1 MSATSYKIFGND
13 MSLDVKEDF
22 CSLYGIDKSV
32 EEIHEYIFAYRPD
45 DDDEDACAF
54 WTGLALIEWEYGVL
68 ADYVKNKAQYIIKN
82 YSDAKSFLKEQ
93 DVKARENELTQ
104 LYSKLDTINPNPRK
118 RKNTFVYRTTWKTGD
133 ILALP
138 LCGKYVYLH
147 VCAVERH
154 PRKIKE
160 LETDDVYVKV
170 FDVVTNLLLDVKC
183 FKPKILHRIKYK
195 NLDSRHQ
202 TFVKML
208 WCDGVREKDE
218 LEKKLVNI
226 GNVPTKYETT
236 KSVYADFEFNQLE
249 KTLSKLFE
257 LPDFLKI

>member
-1 MSATSYKIFGND
+1 MSATSHKIFGND

-22 CSLYGIDKSV
+22 CSLYGIGKSV
-32 EEIHEYIFAYRPD
+32 DEIHEYIFAYRPE

-68 ADYVKNKAQYIIKN
+68 SDYVKNKAQYIIQN
-82 YSDAKSFLKEQ
+82 NSDAGLFFKEK
-93 DVKARENELTQ
+93 DTKARESELMQ
-104 LYSKLDTINPNPRK
+104 LYSKLNTINPNPRK

-147 VCAVERH
+147 VCAVERQ

-160 LETDDVYVKV
+160 LEYDDVCIKV
-170 FDVVTNLLLDVKC
+170 FDVVTDELLEVNY
-183 FKPKILHRIKYK
+183 FKPKMFNRLKYK
-195 NLDSRHQ
+195 NLDFHNQ
-202 TFVKML
+202 AFVKML
-208 WCDGVREKDE
+208 WCVGVREKNE
-218 LEKKLVNI
+218 LEMKLINI
-226 GNVPTKYETT
+226 GNVPTKKETT
-236 KSVYADFEFNQLE
+236 NSVSVYFQFNQLE

-257 LPDFLKI
+257 LPDLI